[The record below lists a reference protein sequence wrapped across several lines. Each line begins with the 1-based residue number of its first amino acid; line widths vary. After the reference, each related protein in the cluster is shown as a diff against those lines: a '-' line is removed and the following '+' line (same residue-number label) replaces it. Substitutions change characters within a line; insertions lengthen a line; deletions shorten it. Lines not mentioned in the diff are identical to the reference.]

1 MYRISSDCEIG
12 TVAPAPV
19 TGPDNGYPSLVPGP
33 VGVEFLESTCINGG
47 TSLRIVLKGGVLPLP
62 LGPFEV
68 HWWVDYEY
76 MGNDTQID
84 CVSGEEAQLL
94 IIDHWNDN
102 AKQWYKFELHE
113 TEPVFRY

>member
-1 MYRISSDCEIG
+1 
-12 TVAPAPV
+12 
-19 TGPDNGYPSLVPGP
+19 
-33 VGVEFLESTCINGG
+33 
-47 TSLRIVLKGGVLPLP
+47 VLPLP